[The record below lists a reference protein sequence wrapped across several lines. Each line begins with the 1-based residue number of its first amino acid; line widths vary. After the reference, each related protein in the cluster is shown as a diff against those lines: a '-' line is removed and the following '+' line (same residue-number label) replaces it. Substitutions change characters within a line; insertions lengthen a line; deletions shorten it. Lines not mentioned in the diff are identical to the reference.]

1 MDPMAPSVVGPHPRA
16 VVRPRCFCSSHD
28 ASLVERLRRRLRT
41 GASRCPLTS
50 LAEDNSKDEK
60 KQYGYMTWVDP
71 EWDDRAFGVLV
82 KLMKKNVQA
91 EEDAKNWEEE
101 LAKANRELREIRN
114 EIKTVW

>member
-1 MDPMAPSVVGPHPRA
+1 MLLA
-16 VVRPRCFCSSHD
+16 VVKYSWTFLNPG
-28 ASLVERLRRRLRT
+28 RRF
-41 GASRCPLTS
+41 ACCP
-50 LAEDNSKDEK
+50 KDEK